1 MGELSFARRSFRA
14 RPVAKPPSETDAVAD
29 SGTPGP
35 PKKTRKHPI
44 LSRLLVLLL
53 VILWIGAVMYPNP
66 GKFVVSLERLR
77 HPPIDAQSATA
88 FAAGLPNDYKAIESF
103 TLNYVQYRTS
113 WALYDS
119 PWYYPTLKQVIA
131 DRAGDCEGRAL
142 LFASI
147 LQAKGMPYTMRYSMD
162 HVWVDYPGKDGQ
174 GIEDPS
180 TSFVST
186 SGKGWLG
193 RLPHIALW
201 STIKVRVGYHW
212 TPMPVGR
219 KTLFLL
225 GLFGIPLVFERRGL
239 KRLALKLIPRRLL
252 RNRAESTN

>member
-1 MGELSFARRSFRA
+1 
-14 RPVAKPPSETDAVAD
+14 
-29 SGTPGP
+29 
-35 PKKTRKHPI
+35 
-44 LSRLLVLLL
+44 
-53 VILWIGAVMYPNP
+53 MYPNP